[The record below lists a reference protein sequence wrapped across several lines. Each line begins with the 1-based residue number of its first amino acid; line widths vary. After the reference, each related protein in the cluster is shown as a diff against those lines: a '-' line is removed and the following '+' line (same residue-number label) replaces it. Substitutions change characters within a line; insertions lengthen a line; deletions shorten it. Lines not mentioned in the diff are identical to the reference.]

1 VSDPPADP
9 ADPDGAEPEAEDSG
23 AADEP
28 EGLAVDDDH
37 AQYTT
42 HRSPFGRPPRQ
53 PILARTF
60 PVSQQ
65 VDSVDYAKRKLRPD
79 LVAGITVAAISIPAG
94 MAYASL
100 AGMSPVAGLYALLL
114 PAIAYAFL
122 GSSRQLV
129 VGPEGAIAVLVATTV
144 APLATKQTADYA
156 TLVALLAIMVGAIY
170 FGAYLLRL
178 GWVADYFSRAVLVG
192 YLHGVVVVLII
203 GQLGKLFGVPIEQER
218 PPQQLVE
225 FLGELDAISW
235 ATVLVGA
242 ISIAV
247 LLVLKYR
254 FRKVPG
260 ALVVVVGGIVA
271 SAWFGLADHGVSVVG
286 DIAAGLPRLTIP
298 RFRLGDVLD
307 LLPGALG
314 IFAVGFADGILTARA
329 FAGRHNQRIDAN
341 QELLAN
347 GVANVGAGFTQAFP
361 VGASNSRTAVN
372 DQMGA
377 KTQVVGLVAAGVAAI
392 VLVFLTAPVEK
403 LPSACLGAVIVV
415 AAIGLVSFDDWRALR
430 ATGRGQVVI
439 AATTMAVVV
448 AVGVLEALVVAIVL
462 SIVDVIARS
471 SRPHDAVLGWVP
483 RMGRYADV
491 AVHLSARV
499 TQGVVVYRLDD
510 RLFFGNSRYFRARVR
525 EAIAGAPTPTRW
537 LVFDAQFVNEVD
549 ASGAEAVEQLCT
561 QLAARGVTFV
571 VARLED
577 HAQHRFDMTGLSERI
592 GREHFYPTVEAAVRA
607 CVAVDHLRTG
617 GYEPGTRDDVE
628 DVEDVEDVDGS
639 DR

>member
-1 VSDPPADP
+1 MSGPPSGPESGPAPEPAPDPVPAPDP
-9 ADPDGAEPEAEDSG
+9 GEPD
-23 AADEP
+23 
-28 EGLAVDDDH
+28 GLAVDDDH

-65 VDSVDYAKRKLRPD
+65 VDVSAYPRRKLRPD
-79 LVAGITVAAISIPAG
+79 LIAGITVAAISIPAG

-100 AGMSPVAGLYALLL
+100 AGVSPVAGLYALLL
-114 PAIAYAFL
+114 PAVAYAFL

-144 APLATKQTADYA
+144 APFATKQTADYA
-156 TLVALLAIMVGAIY
+156 TLVALLALMVGAIY
-170 FGAYLLRL
+170 LVAYLLRL

-218 PPQQLVE
+218 PPQQLWE
-225 FLGELDAISW
+225 FFGELDLISW
-235 ATVLVGA
+235 LTVLVSA
-242 ISIAV
+242 ISITV

-260 ALVVVVGGIVA
+260 ALVVVVGGIIA
-271 SAWFGLADHGVSVVG
+271 SAALGLSDHGVRVVG
-286 DIAAGLPRLTIP
+286 EIQAGLPRFTVP
-298 RFRLGDVLD
+298 SVHFGDILD

-347 GVANVGAGFTQAFP
+347 GVANAGAGFTQSFP

-403 LPSACLGAVIVV
+403 LPSACLGAIIVV
-415 AAIGLVSFDDWRALR
+415 AAIGLVSFDDWRALG

-439 AATTMAVVV
+439 AGITMAVVIG
-448 AVGVLEALVVAIVL
+448 VGVLEALIVAVVL
-462 SIVDVIARS
+462 SILDVVARS

-499 TQGVVVYRLDD
+499 TPGVVVYRLDD

-537 LVFDAQFVNEVD
+537 LVFDAQFVSEVD
-549 ASGAEAVEQLCT
+549 ASGAEAVEELYS
-561 QLAARGVTFV
+561 QLADRDVRFV

-577 HAQHRFDMTGLSERI
+577 HAQHRFDTTGLTELI
-592 GREHFYPTVEAAVRA
+592 GRDNFHPTVEAAVRA

-617 GYEPGTRDDVE
+617 GYEPGAGDEVAGE
-628 DVEDVEDVDGS
+628 D
-639 DR
+639 